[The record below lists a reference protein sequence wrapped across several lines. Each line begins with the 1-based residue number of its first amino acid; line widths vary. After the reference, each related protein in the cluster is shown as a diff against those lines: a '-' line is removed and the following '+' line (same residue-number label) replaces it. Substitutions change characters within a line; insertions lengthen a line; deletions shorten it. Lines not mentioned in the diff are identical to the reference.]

1 MKQRSTF
8 FAAVTVAV
16 AILFSISVFVA
27 AQTATSAQSPAQYKP
42 SPDVKNKAASPQPG
56 STARQQSKQGTIGD
70 DDADDDDDVMIKTGH
85 ENNIFWVED
94 IDLDGTGVKTAS
106 EMLWDDTNK
115 VLYVYA
121 DDKALT
127 CTNGKKAD
135 GDLMIATYGTGN
147 KAKKPAGSGWW
158 MADFDLGECDV
169 RKEGTFGCKFNA
181 QGENT
186 ACGLVDVDKRTNEL
200 TIIEAFR
207 TAQ

>member
-8 FAAVTVAV
+8 FAAMTVAV
-16 AILFSISVFVA
+16 AIIFGISMFVV
-27 AQTATSAQSPAQYKP
+27 AQTAPSAQSPAQYKP
-42 SPDVKNKAASPQPG
+42 GPDVKNKAASPQPG
-56 STARQQSKQGTIGD
+56 NTARQQSNQGTIGG
-70 DDADDDDDVMIKTGH
+70 DDADDDVRIKTGH
-85 ENNIFWVED
+85 ENNSFWVEE
-94 IDLDGTGVKTAS
+94 IDLDGNGMMTAS

-127 CTNGKKAD
+127 CTNGQRAD
-135 GDLMIATYGTGN
+135 GDLMIATYAAGN

-158 MADFDLGECDV
+158 MADFDLGECGV

-186 ACGLVDVDKRTNEL
+186 ACGLVDVDDRTNEL